1 MKEILIA
8 TNNPHKVAEYSA
20 MLEKIGYSVRS
31 LSDFGDIEIEENGQ
45 TFEENALIKAWTLY
59 DMTGIMSIA
68 DDSGIEIEALDNG
81 PGVHSARWYQELGDW
96 GKNEKVIELLK
107 DKDNRKAHFICCI
120 AVVDRDTE
128 KVFRGQLD
136 GEIAPE
142 QRGENGFGY
151 DPIFLR
157 LETGKTNGEI
167 SMEEKNRISH
177 RAKALEQALAY
188 LREHYEK
195 GC

>member
-31 LSDFGDIEIEENGQ
+31 LADFGDIEIEENGQ
-45 TFEENALIKAWTLY
+45 TFEENALIKARTLY
-59 DMTGIMSIA
+59 EMTGIMSIA

-81 PGVHSARWYQELGDW
+81 PGVHSARWYHELGDW
-96 GKNEKVIELLK
+96 GKNEKVLELLK

-120 AVVDRDTE
+120 AVVDKDTE
-128 KVFRGQLD
+128 EVFRGQLD
-136 GEIAPE
+136 GEIAME

-157 LETGKTNGEI
+157 PETQKTNGEI

-177 RAKALEQALAY
+177 RAKALSQALAY

-195 GC
+195 DC